1 MNIGLQVFFRT
12 MFFSGHMPRSGIVKF
27 YGGFILHFNI
37 SIDADMLVSS
47 PQCFLY
53 MLSTPPW
60 ESALTNSLTN
70 SVNESSQVMSFRK
83 KGQSQQ
89 PTQTYF
95 RQQFDQLFMNYF
107 NLGNYRRCKQEARGH
122 FLHTEGDYYLK
133 TKPYRLEGLK

>member
-1 MNIGLQVFFRT
+1 MNIGLQVFFRI

-70 SVNESSQVMSFRK
+70 SVNESS
-83 KGQSQQ
+83 
-89 PTQTYF
+89 
-95 RQQFDQLFMNYF
+95 
-107 NLGNYRRCKQEARGH
+107 
-122 FLHTEGDYYLK
+122 
-133 TKPYRLEGLK
+133 